1 MRQLTGPGKSGNWK
15 EFSKLPVR
23 QLTFPF
29 FLYLIERIS
38 KLPVRQLTVITLIVT
53 AITISK
59 LPVRQLTKKLPGVRY
74 RAISKLPVRQLT
86 VALYHT
92 NADYSYYYGGLAPNT
107 QIFSPV
113 FQSLYF
119 TCFSHWQNILVKI
132 PELLL
137 EH

>member
-1 MRQLTGPGKSGNWK
+1 M
-15 EFSKLPVR
+15 
-23 QLTFPF
+23 
-29 FLYLIERIS
+29 IS
-38 KLPVRQLTVITLIVT
+38 KLPVRQLTLNNSVLVMRLL
-53 AITISK
+53 SK
-59 LPVRQLTKKLPGVRY
+59 LPVRQLTDNPQTSVPYAL
-74 RAISKLPVRQLT
+74 SKLPVRQLT